1 MSLQYFELVKKKSP
15 IDPED
20 LYAFVPRFCELPTN
34 VESGDM
40 SSSCK
45 SCLQL
50 SRKEGVFK
58 IVSQILLSLRISL
71 QVTIQILSPRARQEP
86 GESPKFGDQLS
97 SKLGTFLSNL
107 ISGFLKPPEPPLGV
121 EELKRVPEEIPSFLR
136 KKNTIGGTPQK
147 LFW

>member
-1 MSLQYFELVKKKSP
+1 
-15 IDPED
+15 
-20 LYAFVPRFCELPTN
+20 
-34 VESGDM
+34 M
-40 SSSCK
+40 SSQGT
-45 SCLQL
+45 CLQVANPV
-50 SRKEGVFK
+50 SNFPGKEEVFK

-97 SKLGTFLSNL
+97 SKLGTFLST